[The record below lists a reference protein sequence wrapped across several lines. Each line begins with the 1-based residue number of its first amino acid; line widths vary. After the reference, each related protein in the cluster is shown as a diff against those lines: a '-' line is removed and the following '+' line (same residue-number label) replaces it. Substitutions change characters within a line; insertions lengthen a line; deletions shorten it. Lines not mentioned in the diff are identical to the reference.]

1 MSFFHR
7 TSTVGKSG
15 RDHNAMP

>member
-15 RDHNAMP
+15 RDHNAML